1 MPTSLRPSPTQP
13 TVLLPDEADAL
24 DAVLDSGEALTGVV
38 RTRARPSVGT
48 WGLYGVA
55 ALLAVLL
62 GVLNVNGA
70 GLGWLPTL
78 LVALAAIAA
87 VVGVD
92 RRHRRP
98 VAYAVTDR
106 RLIEIERSSQGVEA
120 HALPDKTLG
129 RRRLDVRAG
138 GTGRVRL
145 VGDPTRSRR
154 LASVR
159 DVRAFNALLDALPG
173 AAPSLDG
180 TREPGLPPSAA
191 SGASALRD
199 SDVARIARHLDPD
212 ERILW
217 LGQPEATWAAKQTMN
232 GAQQRAIVAILP
244 MVGAL
249 GLAAALGVAAP
260 ALADAAGPFVVLFQ
274 LLGVAPV
281 LWLASQMRR
290 RTVYV
295 VTDRRA
301 LVGMPTAFG
310 YDVRSYTGADLAR
323 ATVRPSP
330 VAARRNVH
338 FGDEG
343 GEARVPG
350 YRGGRIR
357 PIELSGPTGPGFE
370 FVRDAD
376 AVCALLHRVAAAST
390 GEAPSEV
397 ASAPGGSDS
406 AAVTPARP
414 SPRAPHTDPGAAQ
427 PAPARQAMPEIP
439 TSPTVVAPGI
449 VPAAPARL
457 RP

>member
-48 WGLYGVA
+48 WGLYGGAAMLA
-55 ALLAVLL
+55 ALLGA
-62 GVLNVNGA
+62 LNVNGA
-70 GLGWLPTL
+70 GFGWLPTL
-78 LVALAAIAA
+78 LVAFAAIAA
-87 VVGVD
+87 VAVVD

-106 RLIEIERSSQGVEA
+106 RLVEIERSSRGVEA

-145 VGDPTRSRR
+145 VGDPARMRR
-154 LASVR
+154 LAPVR

-173 AAPSLDG
+173 AALSLG
-180 TREPGLPPSAA
+180 ASLGPGLPPTGTGDSA
-191 SGASALRD
+191 ALRD

-212 ERILW
+212 EQLLW
-217 LGQPEATWAAKQTMN
+217 LGQPEATWATKQTMN
-232 GAQQRAIVAILP
+232 RAQQRTAVALLP
-244 MVGAL
+244 VL
-249 GLAAALGVAAP
+249 GALGVAAALGSLMP
-260 ALADAAGPFVVLFQ
+260 RLADVAGPVVLLLQ
-274 LLGVAPV
+274 MLGVAPL
-281 LWLASQMRR
+281 LWLATQMRR

-301 LVGMPTAFG
+301 LVGMPTVFG
-310 YDVRSYTGADLAR
+310 YNVRAYTGDDIASAI
-323 ATVRPSP
+323 VRPSM
-330 VAARRNVH
+330 VAGRRNIH
-338 FGDEG
+338 FRTVG
-343 GEARVPG
+343 GEALVPG

-357 PIELSGPTGPGFE
+357 PMELTGPTGPGFE

-376 AVCALLHRVAAAST
+376 AVCALLHHVGSGTTGAGEMDVAL
-390 GEAPSEV
+390 APSAPDVPPAVPERPFPPAAET
-397 ASAPGGSDS
+397 ASD
-406 AAVTPARP
+406 VTRRDA
-414 SPRAPHTDPGAAQ
+414 
-427 PAPARQAMPEIP
+427 PEIP
-439 TSPTVVAPGI
+439 PSTAVVAPGI

-457 RP
+457 RL